1 MFLSSTRRRH
11 IARVLI
17 ALAVPTIG
25 ASCQGD
31 SGGSKASSSL
41 TNPDKTAIAT
51 PAPDSFKVAFE
62 TTKGNFTVVAH
73 RDWAP
78 HGVDRFYHLVQLGFY
93 DDARFFRVLKGFM
106 AQVGMNGDPR
116 VTAAWE
122 PLTIPDDPVKQK
134 NVRGMVTFAAGGT
147 PNTRGTQ
154 IFINY
159 ADNTNL
165 DGIGFSPIGQVVDG
179 MATVDS
185 LYANYGEG
193 APDGAGPSQE
203 RIAAQGNAYLN
214 QDFPRLDFIRRARIV
229 P

>member
-1 MFLSSTRRRH
+1 
-11 IARVLI
+11 
-17 ALAVPTIG
+17 
-25 ASCQGD
+25 
-31 SGGSKASSSL
+31 
-41 TNPDKTAIAT
+41 
-51 PAPDSFKVAFE
+51 
-62 TTKGNFTVVAH
+62 
-73 RDWAP
+73 
-78 HGVDRFYHLVQLGFY
+78 
-93 DDARFFRVLKGFM
+93 
-106 AQVGMNGDPR
+106 
-116 VTAAWE
+116 
-122 PLTIPDDPVKQK
+122 
-134 NVRGMVTFAAGGT
+134 MVTFAAGGT